1 MKIIIIFSILF
12 TVQGINI
19 DDGLI
24 SNENSSIINDL
35 NMVTQIINESDRTIF
50 LQTSN
55 DLLTSRFDINKIN
68 FSTIIPENILSNATF
83 ESQTWPSL
91 FDHDNSSL
99 SSFLPTTNFDYTIS
113 SEESQITIQQQWFN
127 INQSHVRDP
136 YRSVLFWKH
145 TSGSAWHGA
154 TYILSAK
161 PQCVRRMCSVKLK
174 YNGTLSSLTSGC
186 LSFTLRTR
194 GQPVGQ
200 LWIIED
206 REHENTSQKIQLTSK
221 TLRIEHSLKSKIKNL
236 SIETRILFRNSQ
248 IDSLILSNL
257 NIDWKGP
264 CPKQRS
270 VPTPSPDI
278 IGRRSTLEDDFMTLT
293 SEDSNLSSTLITN
306 DQFTITQQYLIDEST
321 SITFIQELITRSSF
335 SFVNQKNIGWF
346 LSLIALF
353 CFLIVLC
360 AVVYGLWLIR
370 QHRYFS
376 WHVTVDSRIYLLA
389 RRSIHSSTRSETKI
403 ATVSQLVD
411 DLQKEHIDTPTTN
424 SNRST
429 PISYYTYL

>member
-1 MKIIIIFSILF
+1 
-12 TVQGINI
+12 
-19 DDGLI
+19 
-24 SNENSSIINDL
+24 
-35 NMVTQIINESDRTIF
+35 
-50 LQTSN
+50 
-55 DLLTSRFDINKIN
+55 
-68 FSTIIPENILSNATF
+68 
-83 ESQTWPSL
+83 
-91 FDHDNSSL
+91 
-99 SSFLPTTNFDYTIS
+99 
-113 SEESQITIQQQWFN
+113 
-127 INQSHVRDP
+127 
-136 YRSVLFWKH
+136 
-145 TSGSAWHGA
+145 
-154 TYILSAK
+154 
-161 PQCVRRMCSVKLK
+161 
-174 YNGTLSSLTSGC
+174 
-186 LSFTLRTR
+186 
-194 GQPVGQ
+194 
-200 LWIIED
+200 D

-389 RRSIHSSTRSETKI
+389 RRSIHSST
-403 ATVSQLVD
+403 
-411 DLQKEHIDTPTTN
+411 
-424 SNRST
+424 
-429 PISYYTYL
+429 